1 METKRFIKTAK
12 TAGESGVYTIVDGFF
27 WLIEVIQ
34 QWIEKWM
41 DDELRS
47 TRQLHNVSNQL
58 KQMYLNIVSCVV
70 IWFMGVVF

>member
-34 QWIEKWM
+34 QWMEKWM
-41 DDELRS
+41 DDESRS
-47 TRQLHNVSNQL
+47 TRQLHNVI
-58 KQMYLNIVSCVV
+58 KQMYLNIVSCLV